1 MNTCRQ
7 IFKKSTEMHFA
18 DICHVILEHV
28 CELNHPFFT
37 FFFNYK
43 DIIILFGMKHVIDAF
58 VSSIIFL

>member
-1 MNTCRQ
+1 
-7 IFKKSTEMHFA
+7 MHFA